1 MPARQLLHNG
11 FVQEDSQGSPQQEQQ
26 QQSQEQQPQGAEA
39 GEQGF
44 NKLSLLVPLQT
55 STEMDDI
62 GELGDGVTVDALRCD
77 VSPQAVSQGYIL
89 SWSHLPSYP
98 KSY

>member
-1 MPARQLLHNG
+1 MHND

-44 NKLSLLVPLQT
+44 NNQAQSADPPQT

-62 GELGDGVTVDALRCD
+62 GELSDEVTVDALRC
-77 VSPQAVSQGYIL
+77 VVLPQAVSKAYL
-89 SWSHLPSYP
+89 FMLPTSWSHVPSYP
-98 KSY
+98 TSY